1 MTELNRRRYA
11 REMSLHALELL
22 QLLTLHPS
30 ARGGVLAASVAPHRS
45 GVSVLLHA
53 AGTGHAGPP
62 FYGLADPEVGAGFF
76 YSCLFTCFGLPLC
89 AGSASPSCC

>member
-1 MTELNRRRYA
+1 MFESNCRRYA

-62 FYGLADPEVGAGFF
+62 FYGLADPEVGAGFLF
-76 YSCLFTCFGLPLC
+76 CVCLLVLICQC